1 MHLNLIKSIKTKSFK
16 GIISTRLLNKLIAIL
31 IVGIFAIS
39 IISISSISDQFV
51 DAGSRKKVHFTQT
64 ITSSQDPGVGHEN
77 HQLALILSP
86 NEGTLYDG
94 SMTFTSSEPVQI
106 VVLHEMNSQEEK
118 GQPTWT
124 VDRKTVYGLSLIDL
138 QEKSGSFEFTG
149 AALAL
154 HSPNSKEFTATVSV
168 DGWIRGQPTE
178 IIMQKIEL
186 EKEEPSTLLS
196 RTNVPATIPM
206 HQGIYNGN
214 QVLYIITD
222 GSDEYYAKTLSE
234 KQGWNVELATS
245 IKNVPDVALQKLF
258 IFKNGVTGDGIYG
271 FQDEVF
277 SSTPSQES
285 AYSALSSVIEVTW
298 KIGQKQT
305 VFESA
310 ADVIAAEEGGRVE
323 FNETGVVLNTPQIV
337 WPDGQMMI
345 RSDNEIT
352 DEMSYGGGQIIE
364 IDEEELTV
372 TFVAHR
378 GWGPD
383 GRTIYYIVT
392 DATPSG
398 PAETMGVVSSPTSAN
413 LIAHS
418 GAADLFQ
425 FKNGIKGSGPL
436 GFQAGIAGASLGDSN
451 YSPMWRI
458 YLVEWNNAKSAKV
471 LETKSDIDSFRAE
484 NMLTVSIARPTNSDH
499 IVNCPFIDPF
509 Q

>member
-1 MHLNLIKSIKTKSFK
+1 M
-16 GIISTRLLNKLIAIL
+16 
-31 IVGIFAIS
+31 
-39 IISISSISDQFV
+39 
-51 DAGSRKKVHFTQT
+51 HFTQT
-64 ITSSQDPGVGHEN
+64 ITSSQDPGQGHQN

-94 SMTFTSSEPVQI
+94 SMTFTSSKPVQI
-106 VVLHEMNSQEEK
+106 VVLHEINSKEVK

-124 VDRKTVYGLSLIDL
+124 VDGNSVYGLSLIDL
-138 QEKSGSFEFTG
+138 DEKSGSFEFTG

-154 HSPNSKEFTATVSV
+154 HSSDSKEFTVTVSV

-178 IIMQKIEL
+178 VLMQKIEL
-186 EKEEPSTLLS
+186 EKEDPSFLLS
-196 RTNVPATIPM
+196 KTNVPATIPM
-206 HQGIYNGN
+206 HKGIYAGN
-214 QVLYIITD
+214 QILYIITD
-222 GSDEYYAKTLSE
+222 GSDEDYVKTLSE
-234 KQGWNVELATS
+234 KQGWNVELALA
-245 IKNVPDVALQKLF
+245 IADVPEDALQKLF
-258 IFKNGVTGDGIYG
+258 IFKNGIKGDGIYG

-285 AYSALSSVIEVTW
+285 QYSALNSVIEVTW
-298 KIGQKQT
+298 KIGQKEIM
-305 VFESA
+305 FESA
-310 ADVIAAEEGGRVE
+310 ADVITAEEGGRVE
-323 FNETGVVLNTPQIV
+323 FNETGIVLNTPQIV
-337 WPDGQMMI
+337 WPDGQMLV
-345 RSDNEIT
+345 RSDKEIT
-352 DEMSYGGGQIIE
+352 DETPYDGGQIIE
-364 IDEEELTV
+364 INEDELTV

-418 GAADLFQ
+418 GAVDFFQ
-425 FKNGIKGSGPL
+425 FKNGIKGTGPL
-436 GFQAGIAGASLGDSN
+436 GFQPGIAGAALGDTN

-458 YLVEWNNAKSAKV
+458 YLVEWNDVKSAKI
-471 LETKSDIDSFRAE
+471 LETKSDIDSFRADD
-484 NMLTVSIARPTNSDH
+484 LISVSIARPTNSVH

>member
-1 MHLNLIKSIKTKSFK
+1 LKKSI
-16 GIISTRLLNKLIAIL
+16 GIVIII
-31 IVGIFAIS
+31 IFVAS

-51 DAGSRKKVHFTQT
+51 DAGSRKKIHFTQT
-64 ITSSQDPGVGHEN
+64 ITSSQDPGQGHQN

-94 SMTFTSSEPVQI
+94 SMTFTSSESVQI
-106 VVLHEMNSQEEK
+106 VVLHEINSQDAK

-124 VDRKTVYGLSLIDL
+124 VDGNTIYGLSLIDL
-138 QEKSGSFEFTG
+138 KEKSGSFEFTG
-149 AALAL
+149 SALAL
-154 HSPNSKEFTATVSV
+154 HSTNSEKFTSTVSV

-178 IIMQKIEL
+178 VIMQKIEL
-186 EKEEPSTLLS
+186 AKEESSSLLS

-206 HQGIYNGN
+206 HKGIYGGS

-222 GSDEYYAKTLSE
+222 GSDEDYAKTLTE

-245 IKNVPDVALQKLF
+245 ISKVPEKALEQLF
-258 IFKNGVTGDGIYG
+258 IFKNGIKGDGIYG

-285 AYSALSSVIEVTW
+285 EYSALNSVIEVTW
-298 KIGQKQT
+298 KQGQKEI
-305 VFESA
+305 VFESSDDIITA
-310 ADVIAAEEGGRVE
+310 KENGRIE
-323 FNETGVVLNTPQIV
+323 FNETGIVLNTPQIV
-337 WPDGQMMI
+337 WPEGQMTV
-345 RSDNEIT
+345 RDDKEIT
-352 DEMSYGGGQIIE
+352 DQMSYGGGQIIE
-364 IDEEELTV
+364 INEEELSV

-398 PAETMGVVSSPTSAN
+398 PAETMGVVSSPSSAN
-413 LIAHS
+413 LIINS
-418 GAADLFQ
+418 GAVDLFQ

-436 GFQAGIAGASLGDSN
+436 GFQPGIAGASQYDEN

-458 YLVEWNNAKSAKV
+458 YLVEWNDEESAKI
-471 LETKSDIDSFRAE
+471 LETKSDIDSFRTDD
-484 NMLTVSIARPTNSDH
+484 LLSVSIARPTNSDH